1 MRILLSWLLTLGGLT
16 AVGLGATGSWFEDR
30 PAADLPFGD
39 LFSGL
44 SRDTASVPTSMVVPL
59 AIGALVVVVGLFG
72 KRGLALLGGLVLVV
86 SSLGWI
92 ARAHEVV
99 SLAELGSGVWNT
111 LFGSLLVLVGAA
123 VKPSRG

>member
-16 AVGLGATGSWFEDR
+16 AVGLGATGSWFEER
-30 PAADLPFGD
+30 SAVDLPFSD
-39 LFSGL
+39 L

-59 AIGALVVVVGLFG
+59 GIGALVVVVGLFG
-72 KRGLALLGGLVLVV
+72 KRGLALLGALVLVA

-92 ARAHEVV
+92 ARAHEVL
-99 SLAELGSGVWNT
+99 SLAELDSGAWNT

-123 VKPSRG
+123 VKPGRG